1 MVGRCTEI
9 GASGLSTGVQVLL
22 LDVGGVI
29 VPPAGPA
36 LAMDLEDQ
44 LGLSRGKLSPFLFE
58 QEPWYALSTGR
69 ITSQEYWERLANQ
82 ISWNRETLQRM
93 LQPIHSPAQVDRHVI
108 EIARG
113 VRSTLRLA
121 ILSNATLGLEEHLRE
136 LGVAHLFDPIINSA
150 RVGLRKPDPRLFAHA
165 VCVLGVPAESILF
178 VDDKARNTLA
188 AEQCGIPSITFENAV
203 QLAEALAWRGLY
215 PRHTTP

>member
-1 MVGRCTEI
+1 M
-9 GASGLSTGVQVLL
+9 STGVRVLL

-36 LAMDLEDQ
+36 LAVDLEDQ

-93 LQPIHSPAQVDRHVI
+93 LQPIHSPAQVDRHVM

-165 VCVLGVPAESILF
+165 VCVLGVPAESSLF

-188 AEQCGIPSITFENAV
+188 AEQCGIPSITFENAT
-203 QLAEALAWRGLY
+203 QLAEVLARRGMY
-215 PRHTTP
+215 PLRTTP

>member
-1 MVGRCTEI
+1 M
-9 GASGLSTGVQVLL
+9 STGVRVLL

-36 LAMDLEDQ
+36 LAVDLEDQ

-93 LQPIHSPAQVDRHVI
+93 LQPIHSPAQVDRHVM

-188 AEQCGIPSITFENAV
+188 AEQCGIPSITFENAT
-203 QLAEALAWRGLY
+203 QLAEVLARRGMY
-215 PRHTTP
+215 PLRTTP

>member
-1 MVGRCTEI
+1 MVGGCADI
-9 GASGLSTGVQVLL
+9 GTFAVSTGVRVLL

-36 LAMDLEDQ
+36 LAVDLEDQ

-93 LQPIHSPAQVDRHVI
+93 LQPIHSPAQVDRHVM

-188 AEQCGIPSITFENAV
+188 AEQCGIPSITFENAT
-203 QLAEALAWRGLY
+203 QLAEVLARRGMY
-215 PRHTTP
+215 PLRTTP

>member
-1 MVGRCTEI
+1 MVGRCAEI
-9 GASGLSTGVQVLL
+9 EIPGLSTGVRVLL

-29 VPPAGPA
+29 VPPASAA

-44 LGLSRGKLSPFLFE
+44 LGLARGQLSPFLFE

-93 LQPIHSPAQVDRHVI
+93 LQPIHSPAQVDRHVM

-188 AEQCGIPSITFENAV
+188 AEQCGIPSITFENAT
-203 QLAEALAWRGLY
+203 QLAEVLARRGMY
-215 PRHTTP
+215 PLRTTP